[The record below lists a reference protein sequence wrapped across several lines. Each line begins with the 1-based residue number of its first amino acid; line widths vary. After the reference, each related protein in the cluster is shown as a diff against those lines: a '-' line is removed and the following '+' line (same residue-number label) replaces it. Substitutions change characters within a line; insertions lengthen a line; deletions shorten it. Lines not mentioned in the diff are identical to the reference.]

1 MNRHEIGDCLLTG
14 RERIRRRA
22 HVVGRGTRFGR
33 LSDAVACADEYW
45 EYFRGSAQLWNIDRG
60 DVDQIEQ
67 WEDLSPTGV
76 ASRLERL
83 GTFASQAAALIT
95 PGIGDRDR
103 SLLAAIEFS
112 ARATALTLPFERD
125 LAMVA
130 GPFNFVT
137 FVSVLIPGYSLVT
150 REHGLGYIAK
160 LQSMPSFVDGWIEG
174 LRDGARG
181 GRIATARGVAAAVD
195 AIDTL
200 LRGQPTDDPLA
211 SQEPPSEL
219 SAAEATAWR
228 ADVGA
233 AIRDAARPALARL
246 RAVLHDELLALAR
259 TDQQPGICHLPGGE
273 EGYAGLLWASTS
285 TGLTPQAVHELG
297 LQQLALLDDEY
308 RVLGASTFGID
319 DPARLRERL
328 RMDSSLRYTSADEII
343 ADAMAAV
350 ARAETE
356 VPRWFA
362 RLPRSVCNVV
372 STSGGPMAYY
382 TGPSPDGNRPGTYY
396 VNATNPAMWA
406 RYQLEVTTFHEAV
419 PGHHLQL
426 ALAQEADLH
435 PVVGELEV
443 TSFGEGWGL
452 YAERLADDMGL
463 YSSPLQRAGML
474 TLDSLRAA
482 RLVVDTGIHA
492 LGWSRD
498 AAIEFLLAQTAQNT
512 ENAASEIDRYIATP
526 GQATSY
532 MIGRLEIQRLR
543 ALAQQRLGS
552 SFSVAAFHDI
562 VLGSGM
568 TPLQQLARSIDVW
581 LERSLSG

>member
-1 MNRHEIGDCLLTG
+1 M
-14 RERIRRRA
+14 
-22 HVVGRGTRFGR
+22 
-33 LSDAVACADEYW
+33 ACADEYW
-45 EYFRGSAQLWNIDRG
+45 EYFRGSAQFWNIDRG
-60 DVDQIEQ
+60 DVDQIEH
-67 WEDLSPTGV
+67 WEDLSASGV
-76 ASRLERL
+76 ATRIERL
-83 GTFASQAAALIT
+83 GSFADQAAVLAA

-112 ARATALTLPFERD
+112 ARATATTLPFERD

-130 GPFNFVT
+130 APFNFVT
-137 FVSVLIPGYSLVT
+137 FVSVLIPAYSLVT
-150 REHGLGYIAK
+150 REHGLGYISK
-160 LQSMPSFVDGWIEG
+160 LRSMPSFVDGWIDG
-174 LRDGARG
+174 LRDGARA
-181 GRIATARGVAAAVD
+181 GRVATARGVTAAVD
-195 AIDTL
+195 AFDAL
-200 LRGQPTDDPLA
+200 LSSDAADDPLA

-219 SAAEATAWR
+219 SPADAAAWR
-228 ADVGA
+228 ADVVA
-233 AIRDAARPALARL
+233 AIRDATRPALAKL
-246 RAVLHDELLALAR
+246 RTVLHDELLPVAR

-273 EGYAGLLWASTS
+273 ESYAGQLWASTS

-308 RVLGASTFGID
+308 RGLGASTLGIEE
-319 DPARLRERL
+319 PAGLREQL

-362 RLPRSVCNVV
+362 RLPKAVCNVV
-372 STSGGPMAYY
+372 AASSGPLAYY

-396 VNATNPAMWA
+396 VNAANPAAWA

-443 TSFGEGWGL
+443 ASFGEGWGL
-452 YAERLADDMGL
+452 YAERLADEMGL
-463 YSSPLQRAGML
+463 YSSPLQRVGML
-474 TLDSLRAA
+474 ALDSLRAA

-492 LGWSRD
+492 MGWSRE
-498 AAIEFLLAQTAQNT
+498 AAIEFLLTHTALDRA
-512 ENAASEIDRYIATP
+512 NAATEIDRYIATP

-543 ALAQQRLGS
+543 AHARQRLGS
-552 SFSVAAFHDI
+552 GFSVKQFHDI

-568 TPLQQLARSIDVW
+568 TPLRQLARSIDVW
-581 LERSLSG
+581 LDQSAPR

>member
-1 MNRHEIGDCLLTG
+1 M
-14 RERIRRRA
+14 
-22 HVVGRGTRFGR
+22 V
-33 LSDAVACADEYW
+33 CADEYW
-45 EYFRGSAQLWNIDRG
+45 EYFRGSAQFWNIDRG
-60 DVDQIEQ
+60 DVDQIDQ

-83 GTFASQAAALIT
+83 ATFASRAKRMSMDQLT
-95 PGIGDRDR
+95 ERET
-103 SLLAAIEFS
+103 SLLAAVDFS
-112 ARATALTLPFERD
+112 AEATAATLPFERD

-160 LQSMPSFVDGWIEG
+160 LRSMPAFVEGWIDG
-174 LRDGARG
+174 LREGARV

-200 LRGQPTDDPLA
+200 MRSDLADDPLA
-211 SQEPPSEL
+211 SQEPPSQL
-219 SAAEATAWR
+219 SPEDAMAWR
-228 ADVGA
+228 AEVVV

-259 TDQQPGICHLPGGE
+259 TDQRPGICHLPGGE

-285 TGLTPQAVHELG
+285 TRLTHQAVHELG

-308 RVLGASTFGID
+308 RRLGASTFGIE

-328 RMDSSLRYTSADEII
+328 RTDSSLRYTSADEII
-343 ADAMAAV
+343 TEAMAAV

-362 RLPRSVCNVV
+362 RLPRSACKVV
-372 STSGGPMAYY
+372 AASTGPKAYY

-396 VNATNPAMWA
+396 VNAANPATWA

-452 YAERLADDMGL
+452 YAERLADEMGL
-463 YSSPLQRAGML
+463 YSSPLQRVGML

-498 AAIEFLLAQTAQNT
+498 AAIEFLLAETALDRV
-512 ENAASEIDRYIATP
+512 NAASEIDRYIATP

-552 SFSVAAFHDI
+552 RFSVTTFHDI

-568 TPLQQLARSIDVW
+568 TPLYQLARSIDVW

>member
-1 MNRHEIGDCLLTG
+1 M
-14 RERIRRRA
+14 
-22 HVVGRGTRFGR
+22 
-33 LSDAVACADEYW
+33 SDAVGCADEYW

-67 WEDLSPTGV
+67 WEDLSPSGV
-76 ASRLERL
+76 ATRIERL
-83 GTFASQAAALIT
+83 GSFADRAAALAT
-95 PGIGDRDR
+95 PGTGDRDR

-112 ARATALTLPFERD
+112 ARATVATLPFERD

-160 LQSMPSFVDGWIEG
+160 LRSMPSFVDRWIDG
-174 LRDGARG
+174 LRDGAG
-181 GRIATARGVAAAVD
+181 VGRVATARGVTAAVD

-200 LRGQPTDDPLA
+200 LHSDAANDPLA

-219 SAAEATAWR
+219 GPVDAAAWR
-228 ADVGA
+228 ADVVE
-233 AIRDAARPALARL
+233 AIRDAARPALTRL
-246 RAVLHDELLALAR
+246 RTVLHDELLAVGR
-259 TDQQPGICHLPGGE
+259 TDQQPGICHLPEGDA
-273 EGYAGLLWASTS
+273 GYAGLLWASTS
-285 TGLTPQAVHELG
+285 TGLTPRAVHELG

-308 RVLGASTFGID
+308 RILGASTFDVD

-343 ADAMAAV
+343 ADAMAAI

-362 RLPRSVCNVV
+362 RLPRSECNVV
-372 STSGGPMAYY
+372 AAPNGPMAYY
-382 TGPSPDGNRPGTYY
+382 TGPSPDGRRPGTYY
-396 VNATNPAMWA
+396 FNAAKPAAWA

-452 YAERLADDMGL
+452 YAERLADEMGL
-463 YSSPLQRAGML
+463 YSSSLQRVGML

-492 LGWSRD
+492 LGWSRNK
-498 AAIEFLLAQTAQNT
+498 AIECLLAETALDRSS
-512 ENAASEIDRYIATP
+512 AASEVDRYIATP

-543 ALAQQRLGS
+543 AHAEQRLGAG
-552 SFSVAAFHDI
+552 FSVKTFHDV
-562 VLGSGM
+562 VLGGGM
-568 TPLQQLARSIDVW
+568 TPLHQLARSIDAWVD
-581 LERSLSG
+581 RSLSG

>member
-1 MNRHEIGDCLLTG
+1 M
-14 RERIRRRA
+14 
-22 HVVGRGTRFGR
+22 
-33 LSDAVACADEYW
+33 ACADEYW

-60 DVDQIEQ
+60 DVDQIEH
-67 WEDLSPTGV
+67 WEDLSPSGV
-76 ASRLERL
+76 ATRIERL
-83 GTFASQAAALIT
+83 GSFADQAAALTT

-112 ARATALTLPFERD
+112 ARATAATLPFERD

-150 REHGLGYIAK
+150 REHGLGYISK
-160 LQSMPSFVDGWIEG
+160 LRSMPSFVDGWIDG
-174 LRDGARG
+174 LRDGARA
-181 GRIATARGVAAAVD
+181 GRVATARGVAAAVD
-195 AIDTL
+195 AFDAL
-200 LRGQPTDDPLA
+200 LRRDVTDDPLA

-219 SAAEATAWR
+219 NPADAAAWR
-228 ADVGA
+228 NDVVS
-233 AIRDAARPALARL
+233 AIRDATRPALARL
-246 RAVLHDELLALAR
+246 RIVLHDELLPVAR
-259 TDQQPGICHLPGGE
+259 SDQRPGICDLPGGE

-285 TGLTPQAVHELG
+285 TALTPRAVRELG
-297 LQQLALLDDEY
+297 MQQLALLDDEY
-308 RVLGASTFGID
+308 RLLGESTFGIE

-362 RLPRSVCNVV
+362 RLPRSACNVV
-372 STSGGPMAYY
+372 GASNGPMAYY

-396 VNATNPAMWA
+396 VNATNPAAWA

-452 YAERLADDMGL
+452 YAERVADEMGL
-463 YSSPLQRAGML
+463 YSSPLQRVGML

-498 AAIEFLLAQTAQNT
+498 AAIEFLLAQTALDRV
-512 ENAASEIDRYIATP
+512 NAASEIDRYIATP

-532 MIGRLEIQRLR
+532 MVGRLEIQRLR
-543 ALAQQRLGS
+543 AHARQRLGS
-552 SFSVAAFHDI
+552 RFSVTTFHDI

-568 TPLQQLARSIDVW
+568 TPLHQLARSIDVW
-581 LERSLSG
+581 LDQSLSG